1 MHVDLSPSGEVV
13 LDTIIKG
20 ETVSE
25 VLDYVQF
32 RGRDLIN
39 RLQASVEVAVRE
51 NRIDHVMAGQF
62 VKFYEEA
69 LNGYTYLE
77 EPDGE

>member
-1 MHVDLSPSGEVV
+1 MPLTCLFSRE
-13 LDTIIKG
+13 DTA
-20 ETVSE
+20 E
-25 VLDYVQF
+25 
-32 RGRDLIN
+32 IN
-39 RLQASVEVAVRE
+39 RLQAAVEVAVRE
-51 NRIDHVMAGQF
+51 NRIDHVQAGQF

>member
-1 MHVDLSPSGEVV
+1 
-13 LDTIIKG
+13 
-20 ETVSE
+20 
-25 VLDYVQF
+25 VQF

-39 RLQASVEVAVRE
+39 RLQVAVEVAVRE
-51 NRIDHVMAGQF
+51 NRIDNSQAGQF

>member
-1 MHVDLSPSGEVV
+1 
-13 LDTIIKG
+13 
-20 ETVSE
+20 
-25 VLDYVQF
+25 
-32 RGRDLIN
+32 
-39 RLQASVEVAVRE
+39 VEVAVRE
-51 NRIDHVMAGQF
+51 NRIDNSQAGQF